1 MRKTPVEAI
10 EQAMLP
16 FLSNQHLRQL
26 HTVLEV
32 VLSQYDMHPIE
43 SPIPPNNLEPSN
55 QSLANRFLSAKR
67 LEGCSENTIRYYRA
81 TIKRLLASIDEPISC
96 LRTDDLRAYLA
107 EYEQV
112 NQCSKANVDNVRR
125 ILSSFFSWLEDEDY
139 ILKSP
144 IRRIKKIRSA
154 KTVKDTYTDEAL
166 ERMRDGAKCIR
177 DLAMI
182 DLLVSTGMRAGE
194 LVNLDIADVDF
205 EHRECVALGKG
216 NKERPVYF
224 DARTKIHLRN
234 YLAAR
239 TDSNP
244 ALFVSLQKPHNRLQ
258 ISGVESRLRALGKR
272 LGLGRVHP
280 HKFRRT
286 LATRAIDKGMPIEQV
301 QRLLGHAKIDTTLMY
316 AMVDQDN
323 VRASH
328 RRYIA

>member
-1 MRKTPVEAI
+1 MNETPIQAI

-16 FLSNQHLRQL
+16 FLSNQHLKQL

-32 VLSQYDMHPIE
+32 VLSQYDMQPKE
-43 SPIPPNNLEPSN
+43 SPMPLNGLEPSN
-55 QSLANRFLSAKR
+55 QSLANRFLFAKQ

-107 EYEQV
+107 KYEQV

-182 DLLVSTGMRAGE
+182 DLLASTGMRVGE

-205 EHRECVALGKG
+205 EHRECVVLGKG

-239 TDSNP
+239 TDSSP

-286 LATRAIDKGMPIEQV
+286 LATRVIDKGMPIEQV